1 MSPRSSGPGTACIS
15 NAPERTPVVAL
26 MPEPTTVHDAWDMH
40 VLVVYAHHSP
50 TSFCRALLEQVELGL
65 TEGGHTHEVIDL
77 HAEGF
82 DPVFRDVDQ
91 AAFIHRTTP
100 PELLDRDVLEAA
112 LVGSARDPVRRF
124 LRRRWARGRSRDEL
138 VAVFEAHRPADVRAH
153 QERVARADGLIF
165 VAPVFWMGFP
175 AILKGWFER
184 VFAYG
189 FAYTLEPKGWRGDL
203 EGRVPLFTQAKALV
217 LTPTFFSEAEY
228 DTGWRD
234 AMDTVVCD
242 WGLKM
247 AGVREA
253 EHVYFYAVLAADDA
267 TRAGYLERART
278 RAREF

>member
-1 MSPRSSGPGTACIS
+1 MSGATAV
-15 NAPERTPVVAL
+15 T
-26 MPEPTTVHDAWDMH
+26 DAWDMH

-50 TSFCRALLEQVELGL
+50 TSFCRALLEQVEAGL
-65 TEGGHTHEVIDL
+65 DEGGHTHEVIDL

-82 DPVFRDVDQ
+82 DPVFRDADQ
-91 AAFIHRTTP
+91 AAFIHHTTP
-100 PELLDRDVLEAA
+100 PELLERDVLEAV
-112 LVGSARDPVRRF
+112 LVGAARDPVRRF
-124 LRRRWARGRSRDEL
+124 MRRRWARGKSREEL
-138 VAVFEAHRPADVRAH
+138 VAVFEQHRPADVRAH
-153 QERVARADGLIF
+153 QERVARAEGFIF

-203 EGRVPLFTQAKALV
+203 DGRVPLLTQAKALV

-242 WGLKM
+242 WGLRM
-247 AGVREA
+247 AGVQST
-253 EHVYFYAVLAADDA
+253 EHVYFYAVLEAGAAG
-267 TRAGYLERART
+267 RAGYLERARAL
-278 RAREF
+278 AREF